1 LMKKKIVAIALSS
14 VLLVSLSTNAFAH
27 DGWSQTNSP
36 IIAPGEVSYVD
47 LLFGNHSNEHK
58 SYRIS
63 GQWSKDTS
71 KVYVTSPSGKK
82 VDITSTL
89 FYTGESATE
98 TEPAVNNGF
107 VTTFSSSSLGAH
119 IISVEED
126 SIFKSAAAT
135 SRTLRSAKSF
145 VAVSDI
151 PTIARVKA
159 LKGFSMQVS
168 TDRAELIPLFNPT
181 SITPT
186 QQVSTQLLLKG
197 KPIADTEVTL
207 IRRSNSEAQVFKT
220 DAEGKVTFITGP
232 ADYYLLRAKPTSSE
246 SKVGEYDKMSYEATM
261 TFTVQNGTVS
271 WPWTKADPVPYVYVD
286 GKMVAN
292 DNVVIENGT
301 TYVDSAFIKQY
312 LDANYAGNGSVVLR
326 SAALSAQASLEYLP
340 AVGDTRAVVV
350 IYTKK

>member
-1 LMKKKIVAIALSS
+1 MKKKIAAIALTS
-14 VLLVSLSTNAFAH
+14 VLLVSLSATAFAH

-36 IIAPGEVSYVD
+36 IVAPGEVSYVD

-63 GQWSKDTS
+63 GQWNKDTS
-71 KVYVTSPSGKK
+71 KVYVISPSGKK

-89 FYTGESATE
+89 FYTGEAATA
-98 TEPAVNNGF
+98 TEPAVNNAF
-107 VTTFSSSSLGAH
+107 VATFSSSSLGAH
-119 IISVEED
+119 IISVEDD
-126 SIFKSAAAT
+126 SIFKSAAT
-135 SRTLRSAKSF
+135 ISRTLRSAKSF

-151 PTIARVKA
+151 PLIERVKA

-168 TDRAELIPLFNPT
+168 TDRAELIPLFNP
-181 SITPT
+181 SAITPL

-220 DAEGKVTFITGP
+220 DAEGKVTFTTGP
-232 ADYYLLRAKPTSSE
+232 ADYYLLRAEPASSE

-261 TFTVQNGTVS
+261 TFTVQNGTAS
-271 WPWTKADPVPYVYVD
+271 WPGSKVDPVPYVYVD
-286 GKMVAN
+286 GHRAAN
-292 DNVVIENGT
+292 QNIVIKNGA
-301 TYVDSAFIKQY
+301 TYVDSTFIKQY
-312 LDANYAGNGSVVLR
+312 LDPNYTGNDSVVLR
-326 SAALSAQASLEYLP
+326 SAAISVQALLEFMP
-340 AVGDTRAVVV
+340 AVGDTRAAVV